1 MGNAQA
7 TTAPIKSLWVLYA
20 HGVIIVIVRIAIIA
34 LTETLLVVMHLSM
47 RLMSPPIGID
57 RRHSLTCI
65 NPVLIGSLAYIMKQR
80 CEWCSDYE
88 FKLSLYQICLGLYLV
103 LRVDEID
110 TESCIG
116 VSHANGPCTYNHG

>member
-7 TTAPIKSLWVLYA
+7 TTAPIKSLWALYA

-34 LTETLLVVMHLSM
+34 LTETLLVAMHLAIRLM
-47 RLMSPPIGID
+47 RLQIGSN

-88 FKLSLYQICLGLYLV
+88 FKLSLFQ
-103 LRVDEID
+103 DM
-110 TESCIG
+110 
-116 VSHANGPCTYNHG
+116 P

>member
-1 MGNAQA
+1 MLYVRVA
-7 TTAPIKSLWVLYA
+7 TT
-20 HGVIIVIVRIAIIA
+20 VIVRIAIIA
-34 LTETLLVVMHLSM
+34 LTETLLVAMHLAM
-47 RLMSPPIGID
+47 RLMRLPIGSD

-65 NPVLIGSLAYIMKQR
+65 NPVLIGSLAYIMKQC

-88 FKLSLYQICLGLYLV
+88 FKLSLYQMCLGLYLV

-116 VSHANGPCTYNHG
+116 VSHASGLCTYNHG